1 MAKNEEQF
9 EAITREMLETYIKKN
24 HDYGDS
30 FTESCDKFGV
40 VAAVVRMNDKIN
52 RVNTLYNHAEIAKVN
67 EKIEDTLLDL
77 ANYAIMTAMY
87 LREHKV

>member
-9 EAITREMLETYIKKN
+9 EAITKEMLETYIKKN

-30 FTESCDKFGV
+30 FTESCDKFGI
-40 VAAVVRMNDKIN
+40 VAGVVRMNDKIN

-67 EKIEDTLLDL
+67 EKLEDTLLDL
-77 ANYAIMTAMY
+77 ANYAIMSAMY
-87 LREHKV
+87 LREHKI